1 MTQRID
7 PVSDLRA
14 LTSLDVGANLLTV
27 TVQDRRAEPIEVFAD
42 LGDDQQMQLASD
54 AWRVGLRAV
63 VNAYR
68 QAEEAKLADIGK
80 TMREDLERVT
90 EQLTRRQTERVEQ
103 CLSAY
108 FDPESGVIT
117 ERLDAFTREDG
128 ELMQQLRGAL
138 GPESGLLAQTLA
150 AQLGEQSPLLKRLD
164 PVRKDGVVHE
174 LSCALAK
181 VLEDQREATARL
193 LDPMAEDSPIARF
206 IRVLRRDMQK
216 ADQDRDKQLKLAT
229 AALDLSDPN
238 SLLNRLV
245 KESQTTRVQFLQAL
259 NLASPKSPLA
269 AIKTSLTELL
279 REHMKSEQ
287 QRAQAADKRQR
298 EFEADVRATLERLE
312 TKKAHDARSARGGVD
327 FEQAVAD
334 FTRRVFSGAPMT
346 VEAVGNLPGTIARC
360 RTGDVVARYTEE
372 SSYQGASVV
381 VEAKRDA
388 SYTEAKAL
396 QELTVARKNRAA
408 LTGVFVMARSHAGA
422 GFPAFV
428 RHQHDVIVVWD
439 PEDPQTD
446 AYLHAA
452 LLLGQCMAARSN
464 RPRDEGNIQALVDIE
479 SRVQAEVARLD
490 KMRKHVDAIS
500 SNAQELAD
508 HVRGGTRSLGL
519 LLRNANEVLAAL
531 AGRSEALDGEEPTG
545 MTVTVDDDAAAA
557 EE

>member
-1 MTQRID
+1 MKPRID
-7 PVSDLRA
+7 PASDLRA
-14 LTSLDVGANLLTV
+14 LTSLDVSAHLLTV
-27 TVQDRRAEPIEVFAD
+27 TVQDRRVEPLEVFAALD
-42 LGDDQQMQLASD
+42 DDQQAQLASD
-54 AWRVGLRAV
+54 AWRVGVRAV

-103 CLSAY
+103 CLAAY

-150 AQLGEQSPLLKRLD
+150 AQVGEHSPLLRRLD
-164 PVRKDGVVHE
+164 PIRKDGVVHE
-174 LSCALAK
+174 LSCTLAK
-181 VLEDQREATARL
+181 VLEDQHAATARL
-193 LDPMAEDSPIARF
+193 LDPTADDSPIARF

-245 KESQTTRVQFLQAL
+245 RESQTTRVQFLQAL
-259 NLASPKSPLA
+259 NLSSPKSPLA
-269 AIKTSLTELL
+269 AIKSSLTELL
-279 REHMKSEQ
+279 REHIKSEQ
-287 QRAQAADKRQR
+287 QRTQAADKHQR
-298 EFEADVRATLERLE
+298 EFESDIRATLERLE
-312 TKKAHDARSARGGVD
+312 TKKAHDARSARGGID
-327 FEQAVAD
+327 FEQAVAE
-334 FTRRVFSGAPMT
+334 FTRRVFFGAPMT
-346 VEAVGNLPGTIARC
+346 VEAVGATVGAMARC
-360 RTGDVVARYTEE
+360 RTGDIVARYTEE
-372 SSYQGASVV
+372 SSYNGAAVV
-381 VEAKRDA
+381 IEAKHDA

-396 QELTVARKNRAA
+396 QELAAARKNRSAGI
-408 LTGVFVMARSHAGA
+408 GVFVMARSHAGP

-439 PEDPQTD
+439 PEDAQSD

-452 LLLGQCMAARSN
+452 LLLGQCMASRSN
-464 RPRDEGNIQALVDIE
+464 QPRDEGNIQALVDIE
-479 SRVQAEVARLD
+479 ARIQAEVARLG

-500 SNAQELAD
+500 SNAHELAD
-508 HVRGGTRSLGL
+508 HVRSGTRALGV

-531 AGRSEALDGEEPTG
+531 AGCSEALDGEEPVG
-545 MTVTVDDDAAAA
+545 LAAAFDTDVIAA